1 VGILAEDV
9 ERVRSASP
17 IDVVVGEVVG
27 LRRVGSRYV
36 GLCPFHTE
44 KTPSFSINAE
54 LQVFHCFGCQASG
67 DVITFVRETQNL
79 GFREAVELLAGRA
92 GISLRY
98 DDARTTATARKRSR
112 LVEAVEQAVVWYHER
127 LLSSPDAA
135 HARGYLRSRGYDGE
149 VVRRYR
155 IGWAPDA
162 WDEVVRGLR
171 LDADLVKEAGLGFVN
186 SRGRLQDV
194 FRARVLFPVFD
205 ARGDAVGFGGRVV
218 PGVGRPNE
226 PKYKNSPTTSLY
238 DKSSLLYGLNWAKG
252 EIVSTGEAVVCEG
265 YTDVIGMA
273 RAGIG
278 RAVGVCGTAMTE
290 RHLTALA
297 RFGRRLVLAFDADSA
312 GQGAAQRLYEWERTH
327 GVELAV
333 ADLPAG
339 SDPGDL
345 AGRDPDALRA
355 AVEGARPLLGA
366 RLEALLT
373 PPPASPEAQARAAS
387 AAAALI
393 AEHPNEIVRETYA
406 GQVAA
411 RLGVDPRH
419 LLGRTREAVRPPP
432 QPAGGRVR
440 ESPAVLA
447 LALAVQRPEAV
458 ADSLDEVLFED
469 PASRSAFDALAGAAT
484 FSEALAT
491 AEAEDAKV
499 ADLLRQ
505 AAVVEAPE
513 DADDVL
519 ARLVDGAGRRAL
531 RWLDDEQGRLTDPA
545 ERQQASAQLGWLKL
559 RLEELYAEPATRSVA
574 LGQLVPFL
582 RQRAT
587 EAT

>member
-1 VGILAEDV
+1 MGILPEDV

-44 KTPSFSINAE
+44 KTPSFSVNAE

-92 GISLRY
+92 GIPLRY

-112 LVEAVEQAVVWYHER
+112 LVEAVESAVAWYHER
-127 LLSSPDAA
+127 LLSSQDAA

-149 VVRRYR
+149 VVRQYR
-155 IGWAPDA
+155 LGWAPDG
-162 WDEVVRGLR
+162 WDELVKGLR
-171 LDADLVKEAGLGFVN
+171 LDADLAKEAGLGLVN

-252 EIVSTGEAVVCEG
+252 DIVKAGEAVVCEG

-273 RAGIG
+273 RAGVG

-290 RHLTALA
+290 RHLVALA
-297 RFGRRLVLAFDADSA
+297 RFGRRLVLAFDADAA
-312 GQGAAQRLYEWERTH
+312 GQGAAERLYQWERTH
-327 GVELAV
+327 DVELAV
-333 ADLPAG
+333 AALPPG

-345 AGRDPDALRA
+345 AASDPDALRA
-355 AVEGARPLLGA
+355 AVEGAQPLLGA
-366 RLEALLT
+366 RLEGLLT
-373 PPPASPEAQARAAS
+373 PAPVSPEARARAAS

-419 LLGRTREAVRPPP
+419 LLGRRGDPRTRPTPAAPAV
-432 QPAGGRVR
+432 AARVR
-440 ESPAVLA
+440 ESPALLA

-458 ADSLDEVLFED
+458 ADSLDEVLFDD
-469 PASRSAFDALAGAAT
+469 PASRSAFMALAEAAT
-484 FSEALAT
+484 FGEALAR
-491 AEAEDAKV
+491 AEADDAKV

-505 AAVVEAPE
+505 AAVVEAPDDAE
-513 DADDVL
+513 DVVAVL
-519 ARLVDGAGRRAL
+519 ARAAGTRAL
-531 RWLDDEQGRLTDPA
+531 RWLEDEARRSADPLRFQA
-545 ERQQASAQLGWLKL
+545 EVGWLKR
-559 RLEELYAEPATRSVA
+559 RLEELGEPATRSAA

-587 EAT
+587 ETT

>member
-1 VGILAEDV
+1 MGILAEDV
-9 ERVRSASP
+9 ERVRAASP
-17 IDVVVGEVVG
+17 IDVVVGESVG
-27 LRRVGSRYV
+27 LRRQGTRSV

-44 KTPSFSINAE
+44 KTPSFSVNAE
-54 LQVFHCFGCQASG
+54 LQVYHCFGCQASG

-98 DDARTTATARKRSR
+98 DDARTTGAARKRSR
-112 LVEAVEQAVVWYHER
+112 LVEAVEAAAAWYHER

-149 VVRRYR
+149 TVRQYR

-162 WDEVVRGLR
+162 WDELVRGLD
-171 LDADLVKEAGLGFVN
+171 LGADLAKEAGLGLVN
-186 SRGRLQDV
+186 SRNRLQDV

-218 PGVGRPNE
+218 PGIGRPNE
-226 PKYKNSPTTSLY
+226 PKYKNSPTTAVY

-252 EIVSTGEAVVCEG
+252 EIVSSGEAVVCEG

-312 GQGAAQRLYEWERTH
+312 GQGAAERLYQWERTH
-327 GVELAV
+327 EVELAV
-333 ADLPAG
+333 AALPPG
-339 SDPGDL
+339 SDPGDM
-345 AGRDPDALRA
+345 AASDPEALRA
-355 AVEGARPLLGA
+355 AVEHARPLLGA
-366 RLEALLT
+366 RLERLLD

-393 AEHPNEIVRETYA
+393 AEHPNDIVRESYA

-419 LLGRTREAVRPPP
+419 LLGRSREARRAQPPA
-432 QPAGGRVR
+432 PAAAARVR
-440 ESPAVLA
+440 ESPALLA

-458 ADSLDEVLFED
+458 AEVLDEILFDE
-469 PASRSAFDALAGAAT
+469 PATRAAFAALAGTAT
-484 FSEALAT
+484 FGEALAV
-491 AEAEDAKV
+491 AEAEDPKV

-505 AAVVEAPE
+505 AAVVEAPDDAE
-513 DADDVL
+513 DVVAVL
-519 ARLVDGAGRRAL
+519 ARAAGTRAL
-531 RWLDDEQGRLTDPA
+531 RWLEDEARRSADPLHFQA
-545 ERQQASAQLGWLKL
+545 EVGWLKR
-559 RLEELYAEPATRSVA
+559 RLEELGEPATRSAAV
-574 LGQLVPFL
+574 GQLVPFL
-582 RQRAT
+582 RQRAQ
-587 EAT
+587 EAR

>member
-17 IDVVVGEVVG
+17 IDVVIGESVG
-27 LRRVGSRYV
+27 LRRQGTRYI

-44 KTPSFSINAE
+44 KSPSFNVNAE
-54 LQVFHCFGCQASG
+54 LQVYHCFGCQASG

-92 GISLRY
+92 GIPLRY
-98 DDARTTATARKRSR
+98 DDARSAGAARKRSR
-112 LVEAVEQAVVWYHER
+112 LVEAVEAAVAWYHER

-149 VVRRYR
+149 TVRHYR
-155 IGWAPDA
+155 LGWAPDA
-162 WDEVVRGLR
+162 WDDLVRALR
-171 LDADLVKEAGLGFVN
+171 LDADLAKEAGLGLVN

-205 ARGDAVGFGGRVV
+205 ARGDAVGFGGRVI

-226 PKYKNSPTTSLY
+226 PKYKNSPTTAVY

-252 EIVSTGEAVVCEG
+252 EIVKSGEAVVCEG

-273 RAGIG
+273 KAGVG

-312 GQGAAQRLYEWERTH
+312 GQGAAERLYQWERTH
-327 GVELAV
+327 DVELAV
-333 ADLPAG
+333 ADLPPG

-345 AGRDPDALRA
+345 AMSDPDALRA
-355 AVEGARPLLGA
+355 AVERAQPLLGA
-366 RLEALLT
+366 RLERLLD

-393 AEHPNEIVRETYA
+393 AEHPNEIVRESYA
-406 GQVAA
+406 GQVSA
-411 RLGVDPRH
+411 RLGVDARH
-419 LLGRTREAVRPPP
+419 LLGRSREARRPV
-432 QPAGGRVR
+432 PAPTAPTVARMR
-440 ESPAVLA
+440 ESPALLA

-458 ADSLDEVLFED
+458 AEVLDEVLFEA
-469 PASRSAFDALAGAAT
+469 PATRSAFAALAGAAT
-484 FSEALAT
+484 FGEALVA
-491 AEAEDAKV
+491 AEAEDPKV

-505 AAVVEAPE
+505 AAVVEAPD
-513 DADDVL
+513 DADDVVAVL
-519 ARLVDGAGRRAL
+519 ARSAGTRAL
-531 RWLDDEQGRLTDPA
+531 RWLEDEARRSADPLHFQA
-545 ERQQASAQLGWLKL
+545 EVGWLKR
-559 RLEELYAEPATRSVA
+559 RLEELGEPATRSAAVE
-574 LGQLVPFL
+574 QLVPFL
-582 RQRAT
+582 RQRAR
-587 EAT
+587 EAV

>member
-44 KTPSFSINAE
+44 KTPSFSVNAE
-54 LQVFHCFGCQASG
+54 LQVFHCFGCQTSG

-92 GISLRY
+92 GIPLRY

-112 LVEAVEQAVVWYHER
+112 LVEAVEAAATWYHER

-135 HARGYLRSRGYDGE
+135 HARGYLRSRGFDGD
-149 VVRRYR
+149 VVRQYR
-155 IGWAPDA
+155 LGWAPDA
-162 WDEVVRGLR
+162 WDELVTALGLS
-171 LDADLVKEAGLGFVN
+171 ADVAKEAGLGLVN

-252 EIVSTGEAVVCEG
+252 EIVKAGEAVVCEG

-273 RAGIG
+273 RAGVG

-290 RHLTALA
+290 RHLVALA
-297 RFGRRLVLAFDADSA
+297 RFARRLVLAFDADTA
-312 GQGAAQRLYEWERTH
+312 GQGAAERLYQWERTH
-327 GVELAV
+327 DVELAV
-333 ADLPAG
+333 AALPPG
-339 SDPGDL
+339 SDPGEL
-345 AGRDPDALRA
+345 AASDPDALRA
-355 AVEGARPLLGA
+355 AVEGAKPLLGA
-366 RLEALLT
+366 RLEGLLSPT
-373 PPPASPEAQARAAS
+373 PFSPEARARAAL
-387 AAAALI
+387 AAAVLI

-406 GQVAA
+406 GQAAA

-419 LLGRTREAVRPPP
+419 ILGRRGDPRRRPARAAPVAAT
-432 QPAGGRVR
+432 QVR
-440 ESPAVLA
+440 ESPALLA

-458 ADSLDEVLFED
+458 AESLDEVLFDD
-469 PASRSAFDALAGAAT
+469 PASRGAFTALAEAAT
-484 FSEALAT
+484 FGEALART
-491 AEAEDAKV
+491 EAEDVKV

-505 AAVVEAPE
+505 AAVVEAPD
-513 DADDVL
+513 DAEDVL
-519 ARLVDGAGRRAL
+519 AVLARAAGTRAL
-531 RWLDDEQGRLTDPA
+531 RWLEDEARRSADPLHFQA
-545 ERQQASAQLGWLKL
+545 EVGWLKR
-559 RLEELYAEPATRSVA
+559 RLEDLAEPATRSAAV
-574 LGQLVPFL
+574 GQLVPFL
-582 RQRAT
+582 RQRAPET
-587 EAT
+587 T

>member
-9 ERVRSASP
+9 ERVRAASP
-17 IDVVVGEVVG
+17 IDVVVGESVG
-27 LRRVGSRYV
+27 LRRQGSRYV

-44 KTPSFSINAE
+44 KTPSFSVNAE
-54 LQVFHCFGCQASG
+54 LQVYHCFGCQASG

-79 GFREAVELLAGRA
+79 GFREAVEVLAGRA
-92 GISLRY
+92 GIPLRY
-98 DDARTTATARKRSR
+98 DDARSTGAARKRSR
-112 LVEAVEQAVVWYHER
+112 LVEAVEAAAAWYHER

-149 VVRRYR
+149 TVRRYR
-155 IGWAPDA
+155 LGWAPDA
-162 WDEVVRGLR
+162 WDDLVRALG
-171 LDADLVKEAGLGFVN
+171 LDADLAKEAGLGLVN

-205 ARGDAVGFGGRVV
+205 ARGDAVGFGGRVI

-226 PKYKNSPTTSLY
+226 PKYKNSPTTAVY
-238 DKSSLLYGLNWAKG
+238 DKSSLLYGLNWAKA
-252 EIVSTGEAVVCEG
+252 EIVATGEAVVCEG

-273 RAGIG
+273 KAGIG

-312 GQGAAQRLYEWERTH
+312 GQGAAERLYQWERSH
-327 GVELAV
+327 DVELAV
-333 ADLPAG
+333 AALPPG

-345 AGRDPDALRA
+345 AMSDPDALRT
-355 AVEGARPLLGA
+355 AVERAQPLLGA
-366 RLEALLT
+366 RLERLLD

-387 AAAALI
+387 AATALI
-393 AEHPNEIVRETYA
+393 AEHPNEIVRESYA

-419 LLGRTREAVRPPP
+419 LLGRSREARRPPSP
-432 QPAGGRVR
+432 SAPTVARVR
-440 ESPAVLA
+440 ESPALLA

-458 ADSLDEVLFED
+458 AEVLDEVLFD
-469 PASRSAFDALAGAAT
+469 APATRAAFAALAGAAT
-484 FSEALAT
+484 FGEAVAA

-505 AAVVEAPE
+505 AAVVEAPD
-513 DADDVL
+513 DAMDVVAVL
-519 ARLVDGAGRRAL
+519 ARAAGTRAL
-531 RWLDDEQGRLTDPA
+531 RWLEDEARRSPDPLHFQA
-545 ERQQASAQLGWLKL
+545 EVGWLKR
-559 RLEELYAEPATRSVA
+559 RLEELGEPATRSAAVE
-574 LGQLVPFL
+574 QLVPFL
-582 RQRAT
+582 RQRAR
-587 EAT
+587 EAV

>member
-1 VGILAEDV
+1 
-9 ERVRSASP
+9 
-17 IDVVVGEVVG
+17 
-27 LRRVGSRYV
+27 
-36 GLCPFHTE
+36 
-44 KTPSFSINAE
+44 
-54 LQVFHCFGCQASG
+54 
-67 DVITFVRETQNL
+67 VRETQNL

-92 GISLRY
+92 GIPLRY

-112 LVEAVEQAVVWYHER
+112 LVEAVESAVAWYHER

-135 HARGYLRSRGYDGE
+135 HARGYLRSRGYDGD
-149 VVRRYR
+149 VVRQYR
-155 IGWAPDA
+155 LGWAPDA
-162 WDEVVRGLR
+162 WDELVKALGLP
-171 LDADLVKEAGLGFVN
+171 ADVAKEAGLGLVN

-252 EIVSTGEAVVCEG
+252 EIVRAGEAVVCEG

-273 RAGIG
+273 RAGVG

-290 RHLTALA
+290 RHLVALA
-297 RFGRRLVLAFDADSA
+297 RFARRLVLAFDADSA
-312 GQGAAQRLYEWERTH
+312 GQGAAERLYQWERTH
-327 GVELAV
+327 DVELAV
-333 ADLPAG
+333 AALPPGA
-339 SDPGDL
+339 DPGDL
-345 AGRDPDALRA
+345 AASDPDGLRA
-355 AVEGARPLLGA
+355 AVEGAKPLLGA
-366 RLEALLT
+366 RLEGLLS
-373 PPPASPEAQARAAS
+373 PPPVSPEARARAAS

-419 LLGRTREAVRPPP
+419 LLGRRGDPRPR
-432 QPAGGRVR
+432 PAPAAPAAATRVR
-440 ESPAVLA
+440 ESPGLLA

-458 ADSLDEVLFED
+458 AESLDEVLFDD
-469 PASRSAFDALAGAAT
+469 PASRSAFTALAEAAT
-484 FSEALAT
+484 FGEAVAR

-505 AAVVEAPE
+505 AAVVEAPD
-513 DADDVL
+513 DAEDVL
-519 ARLVDGAGRRAL
+519 AVLARGAGTRAL
-531 RWLDDEQGRLTDPA
+531 RWLEDEARRSADPLQFQA
-545 ERQQASAQLGWLKL
+545 EVGWLKR
-559 RLEELYAEPATRSVA
+559 RLEELAEPATRSAA

-582 RQRAT
+582 RQRAQ
-587 EAT
+587 EATT

>member
-9 ERVRSASP
+9 ERVRTASP
-17 IDVVVGEVVG
+17 IDVVIGESVG
-27 LRRVGSRYV
+27 LRRQGTRYI

-44 KTPSFSINAE
+44 KSPSFNVNAE
-54 LQVFHCFGCQASG
+54 LQVYHCFGCQASG

-98 DDARTTATARKRSR
+98 DDAKSTGAARKRSR
-112 LVEAVEQAVVWYHER
+112 LVEAVEAAVVWYHER

-135 HARGYLRSRGYDGE
+135 HARGYLRSRGLDGE
-149 VVRRYR
+149 TVRHYR
-155 IGWAPDA
+155 LGWAPDA
-162 WDEVVRGLR
+162 WDDLVRALR
-171 LDADLVKEAGLGFVN
+171 LDADLAKEAGLGLVN

-226 PKYKNSPTTSLY
+226 PKYKNSPTTAVY

-252 EIVSTGEAVVCEG
+252 EIVSSGEAVVCEG

-312 GQGAAQRLYEWERTH
+312 GQGAAERLYQWERTH
-327 GVELAV
+327 EVELAV
-333 ADLPAG
+333 AALPPG

-345 AGRDPDALRA
+345 AASDPDALRA
-355 AVEGARPLLGA
+355 AVEHARPLLGA
-366 RLEALLT
+366 RLERLLD
-373 PPPASPEAQARAAS
+373 PPPASPEARARAAS
-387 AAAALI
+387 TAAALI
-393 AEHPNEIVRETYA
+393 AEHPNDIVRESYA

-419 LLGRTREAVRPPP
+419 LLGRSREARRPPA
-432 QPAGGRVR
+432 QAPAAAARVR
-440 ESPAVLA
+440 ESPALLA

-458 ADSLDEVLFED
+458 AEVLDEILFEA
-469 PASRSAFDALAGAAT
+469 PATRAAFAALAGTAT
-484 FSEALAT
+484 FGEALAV
-491 AEAEDAKV
+491 AEAEDPKV

-505 AAVVEAPE
+505 AAVVEAPDDAE
-513 DADDVL
+513 DVVAVL
-519 ARLVDGAGRRAL
+519 ARAAGTRAL
-531 RWLDDEQGRLTDPA
+531 RWLEDEARRSPDPLHFQA
-545 ERQQASAQLGWLKL
+545 EVGWLKR
-559 RLEELYAEPATRSVA
+559 RLEELGEQGTRSAAVE
-574 LGQLVPFL
+574 QLVPFL
-582 RQRAT
+582 RQRAQ
-587 EAT
+587 EAR

>member
-44 KTPSFSINAE
+44 KTPSFSVNAE
-54 LQVFHCFGCQASG
+54 LQVFHCFGCQTSG

-92 GISLRY
+92 GIPLRY

-112 LVEAVEQAVVWYHER
+112 LVEAVEAAATWYHER

-135 HARGYLRSRGYDGE
+135 HARGYLRSRGFDGD
-149 VVRRYR
+149 VVRQYR
-155 IGWAPDA
+155 LGWAPDA
-162 WDEVVRGLR
+162 WDELVTALGLS
-171 LDADLVKEAGLGFVN
+171 ADVAKEAGLGLVN

-252 EIVSTGEAVVCEG
+252 EIVKAGEAVVCEG

-273 RAGIG
+273 RAGVG
-278 RAVGVCGTAMTE
+278 RAIGVCGTAMTE
-290 RHLTALA
+290 RHLVALA
-297 RFGRRLVLAFDADSA
+297 RFARRLVLAFDADTA
-312 GQGAAQRLYEWERTH
+312 GQGAAERLYQWERTH
-327 GVELAV
+327 DVELAV
-333 ADLPAG
+333 AALPPG
-339 SDPGDL
+339 SDPGEL
-345 AGRDPDALRA
+345 AASDPDALRA
-355 AVEGARPLLGA
+355 AVEGAKPLLGA
-366 RLEALLT
+366 RLEGLLSPT
-373 PPPASPEAQARAAS
+373 PVSPEARARAAS
-387 AAAALI
+387 AAAVLI

-406 GQVAA
+406 GQAAA

-419 LLGRTREAVRPPP
+419 ILGRRGDPRRRPA
-432 QPAGGRVR
+432 PAAPVAASQVR
-440 ESPAVLA
+440 ESPALLA

-458 ADSLDEVLFED
+458 AESLDEVLFDD
-469 PASRSAFDALAGAAT
+469 PASRGAFTALAEAAT
-484 FSEALAT
+484 FGEALART
-491 AEAEDAKV
+491 EAEDVKV

-505 AAVVEAPE
+505 AAVVEAPD
-513 DADDVL
+513 DAEDVL
-519 ARLVDGAGRRAL
+519 AVLARAAGTRAL
-531 RWLDDEQGRLTDPA
+531 RWLEDEARRSADPLHFQA
-545 ERQQASAQLGWLKL
+545 EVGWLKR
-559 RLEELYAEPATRSVA
+559 RLEDLAEPATRSAAV
-574 LGQLVPFL
+574 GQLVPFL
-582 RQRAT
+582 RQRAPET
-587 EAT
+587 T

>member
-9 ERVRSASP
+9 ERVRAASP

-27 LRRVGSRYV
+27 LRRSGLRYV

-44 KTPSFSINAE
+44 KSPSFSVNAE
-54 LQVFHCFGCQASG
+54 LQVYHCFGCQASG

-79 GFREAVELLAGRA
+79 GFREAVELLAARA
-92 GISLRY
+92 SIPLRY

-112 LVEAVEQAVVWYHER
+112 LVEAVEAAVTWYHER

-135 HARGYLRSRGYDGE
+135 HARGYLRSRGFDGD
-149 VVRRYR
+149 VVREYR
-155 IGWAPDA
+155 LGWAPDA
-162 WDEVVRGLR
+162 WDELVKALR
-171 LDADLVKEAGLGFVN
+171 LDADVAKEAGLGLVN

-205 ARGDAVGFGGRVV
+205 VRGEAVGFGGRVL
-218 PGVGRPNE
+218 PGGRPNE

-252 EIVSTGEAVVCEG
+252 EIVKAGEAVVCEG

-273 RAGIG
+273 RAGVG

-290 RHLTALA
+290 RHLVALA
-297 RFGRRLVLAFDADSA
+297 RFGRRLVLAFDADAA
-312 GQGAAQRLYEWERTH
+312 GQGAAERLYEWERAH
-327 GVELAV
+327 DVELAV
-333 ADLPAG
+333 AALPPG
-339 SDPGDL
+339 TDPGEL
-345 AGRDPDALRA
+345 AVSDPDALRA
-355 AVEGARPLLGA
+355 AVEGAKPLLGA

-373 PPPASPEAQARAAS
+373 PAPVSPEARARAAS
-387 AAAALI
+387 AAAGFI

-419 LLGRTREAVRPPP
+419 LLGRRGDPRPR
-432 QPAGGRVR
+432 PAPSAPVAARIR
-440 ESPAVLA
+440 QSPALLA

-458 ADSLDEVLFED
+458 AESLDEVLFDD
-469 PASRSAFDALAGAAT
+469 PASRTAFTALAEAAT
-484 FSEALAT
+484 FGEAIGR
-491 AEAEDAKV
+491 AEADDPKV

-505 AAVVEAPE
+505 AAVVEAPD
-513 DADDVL
+513 DADDVVAVL
-519 ARLVDGAGRRAL
+519 ARGAGTRAL
-531 RWLDDEQGRLTDPA
+531 RWLEDEARRSDDPLAFQA
-545 ERQQASAQLGWLKL
+545 EVGWLKR
-559 RLEELYAEPATRSVA
+559 RLEELGETATRSAAV
-574 LGQLVPFL
+574 GQLVPFL
-582 RQRAT
+582 RQRAPET
-587 EAT
+587 T

>member
-1 VGILAEDV
+1 MGILAEDV

-44 KTPSFSINAE
+44 RTPSFSVNAE

-92 GISLRY
+92 GIPLRY

-112 LVEAVEQAVVWYHER
+112 LVEAVEQAVTWYHER

-149 VVRRYR
+149 VVRHYR

-162 WDEVVRGLR
+162 WDELVRGLR
-171 LDADLVKEAGLGFVN
+171 LDADLLKEAGLGFVN

-252 EIVSTGEAVVCEG
+252 EIVTSGEAVVCEG

-327 GVELAV
+327 DVELAV
-333 ADLPAG
+333 ADLPQG

-345 AGRDPDALRA
+345 AGRDPEALRA

-366 RLEALLT
+366 RLEALLS

-387 AAAALI
+387 AAAAMI

-419 LLGRTREAVRPPP
+419 LLGRSREAVRRPPP
-432 QPAGGRVR
+432 APPTGQVR
-440 ESPAVLA
+440 ESPALLA

-458 ADSLDEVLFED
+458 AESLDEVLFDD
-469 PASRSAFDALAGAAT
+469 PASRSAFNALAGAAT
-484 FSEALAT
+484 FNEALAT

-513 DADDVL
+513 DAEDVL
-519 ARLVDGAGRRAL
+519 AVLARAAGTRAL
-531 RWLDDEQGRLTDPA
+531 RWLEDEARRSADPLHFQA
-545 ERQQASAQLGWLKL
+545 EVGWLKR
-559 RLEELYAEPATRSVA
+559 RLEELAEPATRSAAV
-574 LGQLVPFL
+574 GQLVPFL

>member
-9 ERVRSASP
+9 ERVRSSSP
-17 IDVVVGEVVG
+17 IDVVIGESVG
-27 LRRVGSRYV
+27 LRRQGTRYI

-44 KTPSFSINAE
+44 KSPSFNVNAE
-54 LQVFHCFGCQASG
+54 LQVYHCFGCQASG

-79 GFREAVELLAGRA
+79 GFREAVELLASRA

-98 DDARTTATARKRSR
+98 DDAKSTGAARKRSR
-112 LVEAVEQAVVWYHER
+112 LVEAVEAAVAWYHDR

-135 HARGYLRSRGYDGE
+135 HARGYLRSRGFDGE
-149 VVRRYR
+149 TVRHYR
-155 IGWAPDA
+155 LGWAPDA
-162 WDEVVRGLR
+162 WDDLVRALH
-171 LDADLVKEAGLGFVN
+171 LNADLAKEAGLGLVN

-226 PKYKNSPTTSLY
+226 PKYKNSPTTAVY
-238 DKSSLLYGLNWAKG
+238 DKSSLLYGLNWSKG
-252 EIVSTGEAVVCEG
+252 EIVSSGEAVVCEG

-273 RAGIG
+273 RAGVG

-312 GQGAAQRLYEWERTH
+312 GQGAAERLYQWERTH

-333 ADLPAG
+333 ADLPPG

-345 AGRDPDALRA
+345 AMSDPDALRA
-355 AVEGARPLLGA
+355 AVERAQPLLGA
-366 RLEALLT
+366 RLERLLD

-393 AEHPNEIVRETYA
+393 AEHPNEIVRESYA
-406 GQVAA
+406 GQVSA
-411 RLGVDPRH
+411 RLGVDARH
-419 LLGRTREAVRPPP
+419 LLGRSREARRAAP
-432 QPAGGRVR
+432 PAGSTVARMR
-440 ESPAVLA
+440 ESPALLA

-458 ADSLDEVLFED
+458 VDMLDEILFDE
-469 PASRSAFDALAGAAT
+469 PATRSAFAALAGTAT
-484 FSEALAT
+484 FGEALVV
-491 AEAEDAKV
+491 AEAEDPKV

-505 AAVVEAPE
+505 AAVVEAPD
-513 DADDVL
+513 DADDVVAVL
-519 ARLVDGAGRRAL
+519 ARAAGTRAL
-531 RWLDDEQGRLTDPA
+531 RWLEDEARRSPDPLHFQA
-545 ERQQASAQLGWLKL
+545 EVGWLKR
-559 RLEELYAEPATRSVA
+559 RLEELGETATRSAAV
-574 LGQLVPFL
+574 GQLVPFL
-582 RQRAT
+582 RQRAL
-587 EAT
+587 EAR